1 MSDFEHSNSCMV
13 ISMEFKYFI
22 IFCGFMLCAGCTS
35 SQEHPQI
42 DDFGA
47 NNLPI
52 ITGVQT
58 ESIFRYD
65 VFNSV
70 ASISIH
76 NHPDYSDQT
85 LCSGTL
91 ISPRHVL
98 TSAHCVAVLSN
109 QFALFSEDPNNP
121 ECNWT
126 AGFVSTGTG
135 DLVNHLVVIFK
146 HNATHPT
153 DNDRFGI
160 KNIIYHSGFAHIAH
174 ALTCL
179 ENGGYEGYEITQNDI
194 AILELN
200 EDIPSEIAEPT
211 PILPPWLGITQ
222 KQIAS
227 GVNMTFSGYGYSRKG
242 IKGIKDEYLL
252 ELTRYCSP
260 DENPLY
266 CPYGKTVQIQGC
278 HPSDAT
284 CMKDGEA
291 NYSENRIAIPSKSFF
306 YLQNNRGPC
315 SGDSGG
321 PGFVKIGKKFYIAG
335 ITSYGDAVCR
345 NYGIST
351 AVQDYYDWIV
361 KNAPEAAKTIVE
373 VCDNFIDDD
382 NNGLID
388 QNDPACAGAPF
399 CGDGILNGD
408 EMCDGNE
415 FLMDSVLCEDWSFEF
430 ESGTVTCNHDC
441 TINMEKC
448 IPYVPPQN
456 CGNGIVDEDE
466 QCDGSSFADMYR
478 EPMTTSSCR
487 DFSLFFS
494 GGTLSCNDNC
504 TVNTENCTSDL
515 EEMGICGNG
524 ILETG
529 EFCDGDLYNDEL
541 DLTCNS
547 WWSGFTDGNLVCD
560 ENCDFSLENCTAENY
575 CGDGLIGDDE
585 YCDGKAIMLDT
596 NACADWS
603 VRYSSGKVSCFDN
616 CTLDNSE
623 CTLTPEA
630 AELCGNGILDGE
642 TVYHD
647 YTISAED
654 CDGNLFKYGEEC
666 TQWGDRYTSGKVTC
680 NPNCTINL
688 NGCSINDKTDIIDD
702 EHALNLV
709 LDNESKP
716 NVFAPVKP
724 NDSVTYTPG
733 NAPLKEDLEFKS
745 TSSDDKPDPEPE
757 DKPDN
762 PPQPD
767 PPQPTSETP
776 ENPDADNDSQ
786 NSGCSALPIQN
797 QNFPGY
803 LAPVLLC
810 ILGLKN
816 RRRFL
821 K

>member
-1 MSDFEHSNSCMV
+1 MQFRR
-13 ISMEFKYFI
+13 FI
-22 IFCGFMLCAGCTS
+22 ICSGFILCAGCS
-35 SQEHPQI
+35 DSQPPQKL
-42 DDFGA
+42 DDFRT
-47 NNLPI
+47 NNIPI
-52 ITGVQT
+52 ISGVQT
-58 ESIFRYD
+58 ESILRAA

-70 ASISIH
+70 VSISIH

-91 ISPRHVL
+91 ISPRHIL
-98 TSAHCVAVLSN
+98 TSAHCVADLSN
-109 QFALFSEDPNNP
+109 QFALFSEDPNDP
-121 ECNWT
+121 DCNWT
-126 AGFVSTGTG
+126 AGFVSTGSS
-135 DLVNHLVVIFK
+135 DLIKHLIVLLKFNTNTI
-146 HNATHPT
+146 TP
-153 DNDRFGI
+153 NDSFNI
-160 KNIIYHSGFAHIAH
+160 KTVTYHSGFAHIAH
-174 ALTCL
+174 ALNCL

-194 AILELN
+194 AILEL
-200 EDIPSEIAEPT
+200 DRDVPTEIAEPT

-222 KQIAS
+222 NQIA
-227 GVNMTFSGYGYSRKG
+227 GGFKMFFSGYGYDSIGLKG
-242 IKGIKDEYLL
+242 FKDEYAL
-252 ELTRYCSP
+252 ELTKYCSP
-260 DENPLY
+260 DDNPLY

-278 HPSDAT
+278 HPNAAT
-284 CMKDGEA
+284 CRKNGEA
-291 NYSENRIAIPSKSFF
+291 NYSENRIALPSKSFF
-306 YLQNNRGPC
+306 YLQNNNGPC

-321 PGFVKIGKKFYIAG
+321 PGFVKIGKKFYVAG

-351 AVQDYYDWIV
+351 AVQDYYDWII
-361 KNAPEAAKTIVE
+361 KIAPEAAKTIVE

-415 FLMDSVLCEDWSFEF
+415 FFSGYSQCEDWSFEF
-430 ESGTVTCNHDC
+430 ESGTVTCNNDC
-441 TINMEKC
+441 TLNMEKC
-448 IPYVPPQN
+448 IRFTPPLT
-456 CGNGIVDEDE
+456 CGNGVIDEGE
-466 QCDGSSFADMYR
+466 QCDGSSFADMYK
-478 EPMTTSSCR
+478 ELMTTNNCR

-494 GGTLSCNDNC
+494 GGTLSCYDNC

-524 ILETG
+524 ILEPG

-547 WWSGFTDGNLVCD
+547 WWSGFTNGNLVCD
-560 ENCDFSLENCTAENY
+560 ENCNFSLENCTAENH
-575 CGDGLIGDDE
+575 CGDGLIGDNE
-585 YCDGKAIMLDT
+585 YCDGKAIMLDIT
-596 NACADWS
+596 SCADWS

-623 CTLTPEA
+623 CDLTPEA

-654 CDGNLFKYGEEC
+654 CDGNLFKYGEDC

-745 TSSDDKPDPEPE
+745 TSSDDTPDPGTDPQPE
-757 DKPDN
+757 DDPVD
-762 PPQPD
+762 D
-767 PPQPTSETP
+767 PPQTDPPQTDPPQTDPQTAPETP
-776 ENPDADNDSQ
+776 ELPDADNDSQ

-797 QNFPGY
+797 QNYPGY
-803 LAPVLLC
+803 LAPFLLC
-810 ILGLKN
+810 MLGLKN